1 MRVTNVF
8 FSHFKSTIRDLQVTA
23 PQDSVCP
30 FATMPLCHI
39 KHLPNKHT
47 YALEY
52 YYIII

>member
-8 FSHFKSTIRDLQVTA
+8 FSHFKSTIRDLQVTV

-39 KHLPNKHT
+39 KFIFSILFAFHPRHI
-47 YALEY
+47 A
-52 YYIII
+52 